1 MNKEFNTITGK
12 ELLEKEF
19 LPTAFVVDNLI
30 PAGLHLLAG
39 LPKVGKS
46 WLALWLV
53 LTVAKG
59 EEVWGNSVSQG
70 TTLYLC
76 FEDNNCRIQ
85 NRLLEITEEAP
96 SNVHFCTEPS
106 TFQSGLLEQI
116 EQFVNLHPDTNLV
129 IIDTLQLAKGTST
142 DSSYASDYADLLP
155 LKELSYKLN
164 VAVILVHHLKKK
176 EESDKFHQ
184 ISGTTGLQG
193 VVDGMYVLTQKRGQ
207 EKLAVLHCL
216 GRDFPQRKLEIIRNE
231 NNVWDLIADSLQG
244 ELNHLAKL
252 KEAVTTFLKT
262 QPHFLGTAT
271 ELSTLL
277 QCHSVDKFSPRTLS
291 KKLLLCQKDLQKVG
305 ICFSNRRSNGK
316 RLLEL
321 TCSSD
326 DSVDFFSSLPV
337 GETSSLT
344 ALETFYR
351 NHKTTTGKENLC

>member
-1 MNKEFNTITGK
+1 MAKEFS
-12 ELLEKEF
+12 
-19 LPTAFVVDNLI
+19 PTAFVVNNLI
-30 PAGLHLLAG
+30 PVGLHLLAG

-59 EEVWGNSVSQG
+59 EDVWGNSTTQG

-76 FEDNNCRIQ
+76 FEDNNSRIQ

-106 TFQSGLLEQI
+106 TFQTGLLEQI
-116 EQFVNLHPDTNLV
+116 ETFVEEHPDTNLV

-164 VAVILVHHLKKK
+164 IAVILIHHLKKK
-176 EESDKFHQ
+176 EEPDKFHQ

-207 EKLAVLHCL
+207 ERLVNLHCL
-216 GRDFPQRKLEIIRNE
+216 GRDFPQRELEIIRNE
-231 NNVWDLIADSLQG
+231 NNVWDLISDSLQG

-252 KEAVTTFLKT
+252 KDTVTKFLAVEKSF
-262 QPHFLGTAT
+262 QGTAT

-277 QCHSVDKFSPRTLS
+277 NAHSVDKFSPRTLS
-291 KKLLLCQKDLQKVG
+291 KNLLLCQKDLEKSG
-305 ICFSNRRSNGK
+305 IVFSNRRSNGK
-316 RLLEL
+316 RLIEL
-321 TCSSD
+321 KFMSD
-326 DSVDFFSSLPV
+326 DSVDENASEV
-337 GETSSLT
+337 VADTVTLT
-344 ALETFYR
+344 ALTPTPDQNTTF
-351 NHKTTTGKENLC
+351 